1 MKVISERLIS
11 MTPQNISRTRKF
23 LVTAIVASILIIGAV
38 TALYDWKG
46 LSELRSKSDPDRG
59 YYVTY

>member
-1 MKVISERLIS
+1 

-23 LVTAIVASILIIGAV
+23 LIAAIAASILIIVAV

-46 LSELRSKSDPDRG
+46 LSELRSKSDPNRG
-59 YYVTY
+59 YYVTF